1 MNEDTFSQLSAMSQ
15 HLQERASALAGQGK
29 DNDLATLMSAQ
40 ALTIE
45 ALKALG
51 ETLNKINGPLGLGA
65 AGD

>member
-15 HLQERASALAGQGK
+15 HLQERARALSGQGK
-29 DNDLATLMSAQ
+29 DSDLATLMSAQ